1 VRYAPFKTRESEVD
15 ASRTKTSKSPASGL
29 RIGDANDASE
39 READHVAGEV
49 MSGGTGK
56 LPWSLTSMQLSAP
69 LLRRCACGGS
79 GDTGGE
85 CEECRAK
92 REDQKVQRKQSG
104 PGSNEIAPPIVH
116 EVLESPGQPLDKT
129 SRDFFEPRFG
139 HDLSQVRVHA
149 DSTAQRSASE
159 VNALAYTVGK
169 HVVLGRS
176 KSGSSVA
183 SSRNLLA
190 HELTHTI
197 QQGTQNSYSGVQRQ
211 VDEEAGDADEEPGE
225 AHDGDTP
232 VIVSAAPDVGEQER
246 GVDSARD
253 VSDPGLLAQNSPEP
267 MQEGK
272 PVQEKKKQPD
282 PPPKINSI
290 DVDLSSQQM
299 TVHYSDGSTE
309 GRAIASG
316 KGSPGTTDDPCK
328 TQTEDHCTPI
338 GDFKI
343 VSKGN
348 KDTKN
353 PRGDKMAWYVELG
366 GDKVI
371 DNRGIGIHNSQ
382 PVGGGPRSHGCV
394 RVGDSAA
401 DEAFAKKIN
410 KGVDDKTVVHI
421 TGKAPTKPWGKK
433 PAKKKASAPKAK
445 P

>member
-1 VRYAPFKTRESEVD
+1 MSFVRKSREPEAPV
-15 ASRTKTSKSPASGL
+15 SRTKALKPPASGL

-39 READHVAGEV
+39 READRVANEV
-49 MSGGTGK
+49 MSGRTQRRH
-56 LPWSLTSMQLSAP
+56 WSLNSMQLSAP
-69 LLRRCACGGS
+69 SLRRCGCGGS
-79 GDTGGE
+79 GGVGGE

-92 REDQKVQRKQSG
+92 REGQTVQRRQNG
-104 PGSNEIAPPIVH
+104 PGTNEIAPPIVH
-116 EVLESPGQPLDKT
+116 EVLESPGQPLDKA

-139 HDLSQVRVHA
+139 HDLSQVRVHT

-169 HVVLGRS
+169 HVVLGGP
-176 KSGSSVA
+176 KVGSGAVSG
-183 SSRNLLA
+183 RNLLA

-197 QQGTQNSYSGVQRQ
+197 QQDAQTGYSGLQRQ
-211 VDEEAGDADEEPGE
+211 VDEEAGDTDVEPGE

-232 VIVSAAPDVGEQER
+232 VIVSAAPDLGEQEQ
-246 GVDSARD
+246 GVDSTRD
-253 VSDPGLLAQNSPEP
+253 VSDPGILAQNSPEQ
-267 MQEGK
+267 MQAGGK
-272 PVQEKKKQPD
+272 NDQEKKKQPA
-282 PPPKINSI
+282 PPLKITSI

-309 GRAIASG
+309 GHAIASG
-316 KGSPGTTDDPCK
+316 RGSPGTSDDPCK
-328 TQTEDHCTPI
+328 TQREEHCTPT

-348 KDTKN
+348 KDTVN
-353 PRGDKMAWYVELG
+353 AHGDRMAWYVELG

-433 PAKKKASAPKAK
+433 PAKKKAKAPKAK